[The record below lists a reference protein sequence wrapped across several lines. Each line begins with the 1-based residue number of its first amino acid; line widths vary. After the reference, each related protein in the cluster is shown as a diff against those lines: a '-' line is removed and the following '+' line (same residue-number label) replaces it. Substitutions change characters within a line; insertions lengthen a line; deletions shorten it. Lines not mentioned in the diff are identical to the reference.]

1 MPLKRTAADGRPQ
14 LNGKALGALLN
25 RSPKRAMK
33 PLPIP
38 EEEQLRALSF
48 GLKDTYQLLTEYL
61 GDLNKALNFRQ
72 YITVTKAQLAEYVR
86 RHPDR
91 AVRHV
96 TGSTHP
102 KGHELPVL
110 ERVDGKYRVYE
121 LDHNR
126 PRYVREFVD
135 LAEAVAEYLMWGW

>member
-1 MPLKRTAADGRPQ
+1 MRLDRTSRSNWSMRMTVVTTSGGSFVIRGAATSRSSRKTMGCDLGRDNMPLKRTAADGRPQ

-61 GDLNKALNFRQ
+61 GD
-72 YITVTKAQLAEYVR
+72 
-86 RHPDR
+86 
-91 AVRHV
+91 
-96 TGSTHP
+96 
-102 KGHELPVL
+102 
-110 ERVDGKYRVYE
+110 
-121 LDHNR
+121 
-126 PRYVREFVD
+126 
-135 LAEAVAEYLMWGW
+135 